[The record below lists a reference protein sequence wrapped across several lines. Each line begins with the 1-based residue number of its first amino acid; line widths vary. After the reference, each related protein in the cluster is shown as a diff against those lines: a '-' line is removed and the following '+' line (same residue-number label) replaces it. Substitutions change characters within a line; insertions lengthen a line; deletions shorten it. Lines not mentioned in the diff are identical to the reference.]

1 MTSMTRDVSS
11 PSFEKTHERLRVA
24 KVHLWKSLYSAFMRI
39 QEKEKKRY
47 MHIKQHTLDKYF
59 YQLFFIITFDSTIV

>member
-1 MTSMTRDVSS
+1 MFKIKFLDYQVLMTSMTRDVSS

-39 QEKEKKRY
+39 QEKKKKKKIYAHKRTAY
-47 MHIKQHTLDKYF
+47 
-59 YQLFFIITFDSTIV
+59 S